1 MQQSSS
7 SDAQNSNKWIQ
18 WLGACNS
25 CKQLFVGF
33 KSQTQA
39 TASAGKMLLSVQE
52 QLLQWELGVK
62 LE

>member
-7 SDAQNSNKWIQ
+7 SDAPNSNKWIQ
-18 WLGACNS
+18 WLGACDS

-33 KSQTQA
+33 KSQKQV
-39 TASAGKMLLSVQE
+39 TASASKMLFSVQE
-52 QLLQWELGVK
+52 QPLQWELGVK